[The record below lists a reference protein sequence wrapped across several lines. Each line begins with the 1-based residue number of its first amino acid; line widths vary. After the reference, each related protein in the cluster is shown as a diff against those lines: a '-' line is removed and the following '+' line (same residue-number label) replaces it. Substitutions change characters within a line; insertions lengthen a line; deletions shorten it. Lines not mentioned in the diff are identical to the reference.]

1 MLEITL
7 RLPEALGTLPP
18 EERDFLIRAGLHEAV
33 AARIRQLEAERAQ
46 AAEHIKIFE
55 ARYGMPLVRFETG
68 LLPTLDS
75 HQAHEDYNDWFFWH
89 SVLAEKERLLASLRQ
104 PDLT

>member
-1 MLEITL
+1 MVEITL

-55 ARYGMPLVRFETG
+55 AQYGMPLAQLETK

-75 HQAHEDYNDWFFWH
+75 HQAHEDYTEWFFWH
-89 SVLAEKERLLASLRQ
+89 SVLAEKDHLLASLRQ
-104 PDLT
+104 PDFT